1 MPTLKSEN
9 RTSRAYNLLRSEILT
24 CRLAPGRKLVISE
37 LVTEMGFSL
46 GAVREALSRL
56 TSEGLV
62 VSETNKGYRVAPITK
77 EDLEDLT
84 RTRILIETECLMS
97 AIDHG
102 DLKWE
107 ANIVSTLFELS
118 HTSLSKPGSSSINED
133 WAVIHAQFHTALVAA
148 CNSPWLMRLRE
159 MLYAQSERYRSVS
172 VPLDRKNRNI
182 NAEHKTIADAT
193 LARDKPAAAKAL
205 KNHLALTTQILID
218 ADVAD
223 GVNLPRET
231 EAST

>member
-182 NAEHKTIADAT
+182 NAEHKAIADAT